1 MLKEYISEI
10 KKLIETEIEN
20 SLNEIE
26 APAILKYGMKYS
38 MLNGGKRL
46 RPILLFASLDML
58 NVNRKLGLYS
68 AIAIEMIHTYSLV
81 HDDLPSID
89 NDDYRRGILTTHK
102 KFGEAAGLLIGD
114 ALLTQAFYIA
124 SEKNKNILTDKQI
137 VEIIKELSL
146 KSGVE
151 GMIAGQMIDIQSENK
166 QIDLKTL
173 ECMHENKT
181 AKLIKLPFKIASI
194 IAKLDSNR
202 EKNLIDFAGLLG
214 LAFQIKDDILD
225 VEGNFEDLGKTT
237 GRDEILHKTTYVSL
251 LGLEKAK
258 MILEETIEK
267 AKKLLNENFSECD
280 KTILLEIADYI
291 KNRNK

>member
-1 MLKEYISEI
+1 MLKEYISEV
-10 KKLIETEIEN
+10 KNLLENEIEIN
-20 SLNEIE
+20 LNEIK
-26 APAILKYGMKYS
+26 APEILKDGMKYS

-58 NVNRKLGLYS
+58 NIDRKFGLYS

-114 ALLTQAFYIA
+114 ALLTHAFYIA

-137 VEIIKELSL
+137 VEILKELSL

-151 GMIAGQMIDIQSENK
+151 GMIAGQITDIQSENK
-166 QIDLKTL
+166 RIDLKTL
-173 ECMHENKT
+173 EYMHENKT

-194 IAKLDSNR
+194 IANLDIVK
-202 EKNLIDFAGLLG
+202 EKKLIDFAGLLG

-225 VEGNFEDLGKTT
+225 VEGNFEDLGKNI
-237 GRDEILHKTTYVSL
+237 GRDEVLHKTTYVSL
-251 LGLEKAK
+251 FGLEKSK
-258 MILEETIEK
+258 IILEETIEK
-267 AKKLLNENFSECD
+267 AKKLLNENFTEYN
-280 KTILLEIADYI
+280 KTTLLEIADYI